1 MMKIK
6 NFMTMMVTAVA
17 LVTIFCSCSSDDDDE
32 PVVAVPAQV
41 AGSYTGTE
49 VLTVMG
55 EPDDN
60 TVTFEFKESSAQT
73 VDMTIPSYGMDM
85 MTLPA
90 LPVKNIILVK
100 SGDNITGKVA
110 KYESVVTNPDGSEKA
125 FTLTDLTVI
134 FNGKTVV
141 VTFTLKYGNMPFA
154 FEGQFTGTKK

>member
-1 MMKIK
+1 MKIK
-6 NFMTMMVTAVA
+6 SLMTMMVAAVA
-17 LVTIFCSCSSDDDDE
+17 LVTIFCSCGSDDDDE
-32 PVVAVPAQV
+32 QVVAVPAQV

-55 EPDDN
+55 EPDEN

-110 KYESVVTNPDGSEKA
+110 KYESVVTAADGSEKA

>member
-6 NFMTMMVTAVA
+6 NFMTMMVAAVA
-17 LVTIFCSCSSDDDDE
+17 LVTFFCSCSSDDDDE

-55 EPDDN
+55 EPDEN

-73 VDMTIPSYGMDM
+73 IDMTIPSYGMDM

-110 KYESVVTNPDGSEKA
+110 KYESVVTNSDGSEKA

-134 FNGKTVV
+134 FNDKTVV
-141 VTFTLKYGNMPFA
+141 VTFSLKYGNMPFA